1 MVSTTDVCIFFWWC
15 GWYQLMI
22 VRIASIIHSLNH
34 TGRYLYNYC
43 IALDWS
49 KSRDTA
55 HTSSHIWN
63 DKKAPIFVAW
73 HPLKGK
79 DTTWYKAT
87 VIASYNMVQGHCN
100 SIKFMSHAMNF
111 QKKKYYDKQT
121 KKQKEKRNMITR
133 QNQKTKPKIKNKK
146 S

>member
-87 VIASYNMVQGHCN
+87 VIASNLW
-100 SIKFMSHAMNF
+100 AMLWISK
-111 QKKKYYDKQT
+111 KKKYYDKQT